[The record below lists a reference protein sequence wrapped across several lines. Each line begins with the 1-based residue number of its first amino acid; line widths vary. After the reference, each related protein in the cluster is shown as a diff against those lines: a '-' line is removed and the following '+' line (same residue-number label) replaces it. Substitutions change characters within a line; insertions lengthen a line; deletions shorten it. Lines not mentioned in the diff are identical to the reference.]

1 MRFPRAPIP
10 SSPLA
15 PSQSNTTPVRP
26 EPVEGPPQTPFV
38 LSLSKDRPQTPFV
51 LSLSKDRP
59 QTPFVLSLSKDRLQ
73 TPFVLSLSKDRPQC
87 RTQLFRSW
95 FDRLTTNGIMSP
107 VRPEPAEGP
116 PQTPFVLSLS
126 KDCPQ
131 TPFVLSLS
139 KDRPQCRTRPFRSWF
154 DRLTTNGIMSPVRPE
169 PVEGRCRAPGF
180 DTPRPNGIESLGGA
194 VRKHRNHASRVTPHV
209 SKH

>member
-107 VRPEPAEGP
+107 VRPEP
-116 PQTPFVLSLS
+116 
-126 KDCPQ
+126 
-131 TPFVLSLS
+131 
-139 KDRPQCRTRPFRSWF
+139 
-154 DRLTTNGIMSPVRPE
+154 
-169 PVEGRCRAPGF
+169 VEGRCRAPGF